1 MCLSILLQ
9 QIESNLFRR
18 LKLHESPK
26 EKEKLDDQLTW
37 EIIDT
42 VVTKERSAFPKEL
55 LVLKLKPW
63 PAIKNMASNKAG
75 AEGIL

>member
-1 MCLSILLQ
+1 MCLSTLLQ
-9 QIESNLFRR
+9 QIESNLLRR
-18 LKLHESPK
+18 WKLHESPK

-42 VVTKERSAFPKEL
+42 VVAKERSVFPKEL

-75 AEGIL
+75 TEGIL

>member
-1 MCLSILLQ
+1 M
-9 QIESNLFRR
+9 
-18 LKLHESPK
+18 
-26 EKEKLDDQLTW
+26 TW

-42 VVTKERSAFPKEL
+42 VVAKERSVFPKEL

-75 AEGIL
+75 TEGIL